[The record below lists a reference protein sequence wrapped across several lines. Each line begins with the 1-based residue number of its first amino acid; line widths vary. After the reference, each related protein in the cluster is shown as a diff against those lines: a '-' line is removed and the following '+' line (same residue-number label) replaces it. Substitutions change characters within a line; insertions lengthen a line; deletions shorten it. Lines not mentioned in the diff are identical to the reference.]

1 MTMKRNHYINSIL
14 TTIEWSLKFH
24 NMAEHKIVELLQEI
38 ENVIREIDRSPSIE
52 DAYYTLNHFF
62 QTLRY
67 EKSLYKR
74 LELQEERVNLEDFRG
89 FLHTNIAFFN
99 EYFPPSEEENGS
111 SSEEE
116 NGSSPPK
123 NFYLEMVDSLTNS
136 LELER
141 NHSISFIKAVKS
153 LIDGLD
159 HGSPLGKSLLGIE
172 KFIRDAL
179 PLENDAQN
187 ASVIVQNLIL
197 KHRPFG

>member
-1 MTMKRNHYINSIL
+1 MKRNHYINSIL

-99 EYFPPSEEENGS
+99 EYCSPSERENS
-111 SSEEE
+111 SSPY
-116 NGSSPPK
+116 NNYILPPTGNKVRVLPTIVNSP
-123 NFYLEMVDSLTNS
+123 E
-136 LELER
+136 
-141 NHSISFIKAVKS
+141 
-153 LIDGLD
+153 D
-159 HGSPLGKSLLGIE
+159 HT
-172 KFIRDAL
+172 DA
-179 PLENDAQN
+179 
-187 ASVIVQNLIL
+187 
-197 KHRPFG
+197 